1 MATAFRRCVVI
12 LAIACLSAG
21 YAFSQSSTPANQF
34 GFKMGLGVGVQ
45 SFGDLDPISGNPIQ
59 YQDLA
64 FTPELSFGPFGIGF
78 ALQLDY
84 TFSGTD
90 NSFQIRKAD
99 WVPDTVTFQTLA
111 ALYLPKIMYVRWGL
125 PADPLYVKFGSFD
138 DGTLGDGFIMGSYA
152 NTLFLPTSRHFGLQA
167 NLDGSLFQFPYVG
180 VQSVIG
186 NIAVFDVLGGRAYVR
201 PLVATNIPILN
212 NIAFGVTAVVD
223 TNPYLDTTSATVT
236 PPAPLSVLGADV
248 QLPLVYV
255 KDVVTL
261 VSFADVATIQSTSWG
276 GMIGF
281 GGNLIDIFTYGAQL
295 RFLGANFIPDYF
307 GPTYDLLRDQQYNTI
322 TSGVASS
329 PAMVGWEASLGT
341 SFLDSKIIFNV
352 SIDGPFAAAPAN
364 PTPDQA
370 LLYYP
375 HLRGILSLAEGV
387 VPGITFDFSYD
398 KKAIASFADLISAQ
412 NAAIQAQVNFQ
423 SGPAV
428 ISFVYKIVYDPSQP
442 TNPWT
447 VTSGLQS
454 SISLF

>member
-1 MATAFRRCVVI
+1 MSTAFRRCVVV
-12 LAIACLSAG
+12 LAIACFTTG
-21 YAFSQSSTPANQF
+21 YAFSQSSTPESQF
-34 GFKMGLGVGVQ
+34 GFKMELGVGVQ
-45 SFGDLDPISGNPIQ
+45 SFGDLDSSGNPIQ

-64 FTPELSFGPFGIGF
+64 FTPEVSFGPFGIGF

-90 NSFQIRKAD
+90 NSFQIRQAD
-99 WVPDTVTFQTLA
+99 WVPSTITFQTLA
-111 ALYLPKIMYVRWGL
+111 ALYLPKIMYVRWGE
-125 PADPLYVKFGSFD
+125 PSDPLYVKFGSFN
-138 DGTLGDGFIMGSYA
+138 DGTLGDGFIMGSYD
-152 NTLFLPTSRHFGLQA
+152 NTLFLPASRHFGLQA
-167 NLDGSLFQFPYVG
+167 NLDGSLFQFPFVG

-186 NIAVFDVLGGRAYVR
+186 NLAALDVLGGRAYVR
-201 PLVATNIPILN
+201 PLVATSIPILKD
-212 NIAFGVTAVVD
+212 IAFGVTGVVD
-223 TNPYLDTTSATVT
+223 TNPYLGTTSTGT
-236 PPAPLSVLGADV
+236 PAPISVLGADI
-248 QLPLVYV
+248 QQPLLYV
-255 KDVVTL
+255 KDLVTL
-261 VSFADVATIQSTSWG
+261 VAFTDVATIQSTSWG

-341 SFLDSKIIFNV
+341 TFLDNKIIFNV
-352 SIDGPFAAAPAN
+352 SLDGPFASAPADL
-364 PTPDQA
+364 TPDQA

-398 KKAIASFADLISAQ
+398 KKAIASFSDLISAQ

-428 ISFVYKIVYDPSQP
+428 ISFVYKIVYDPTQP
-442 TNPWT
+442 SNPWT